1 MNEEL
6 LKALEAAY
14 NQGLSQDEARAIF
27 QNSGLDVSGVD
38 EFYGLKKKEV
48 GAEPSPS
55 GPTFSRSPEEEVAY
69 QKKQIAK
76 DIVRY
81 QPLAYLTYKDIAKDL
96 GFEPTSFLPHQ
107 QSKSTML
114 IADDNP
120 NELQR
125 LWNRGVA
132 KGMLANIFAEAE
144 TGDTA
149 PDWEDVAYYQN
160 ILERDAP
167 RDSDYLKANEENHPI
182 GSFLLDAVR
191 VVPESLIGAATAA
204 KPGAAGAVAGGAT
217 GAGLTAAGGPLA
229 LFGAGAGA
237 VGGYFGAS
245 SLATEY
251 ALGMIESF
259 RRAGVDVTDPEELQR
274 AFEQPEIIDS
284 AREYG
289 LKRGIPVAVFDALS
303 GGLAGKFA
311 TQGTKGLIKEAFLQ
325 GGLGA
330 AGEFSAQIASGD
342 ELNLREIGLEA
353 FAELGPAAPSIIYN
367 HAKMSNLSEEEK
379 AYVTWAQSQNA
390 RQVSATL
397 PIAMAVDNGAI
408 AQVDSDI
415 VDLQQSLRAKP
426 DENLSAE
433 EQAIKRK
440 ATKDALADL
449 RKQKYR
455 MLLDVQQQLMGLEGE
470 ALAEAKQLT
479 AEIASAASVLNKG
492 GLSAKEQAAVQKQM
506 DQQGN
511 RLTELLNEQ
520 RAKTGAAPV
529 DTTAQQTI
537 RPDDTEEGQQVPS
550 GEPVG
555 AQPGGVPQPGASTA
569 QTQAGGI
576 LQAREAEQA
585 TGVTRHAAPQAKPR
599 APRTIANALSRA
611 RKSYKSKA
619 FLNLFDSYDATVA
632 RELMDTM
639 TPGQRS
645 VMEKLILA
653 SEAYRKLNP
662 DATHFNVGFGNKGYK
677 NAGKDA
683 GFRDVSGS
691 AGITGG
697 TRGGRKPGKILA
709 LNFDLKQKESKTG
722 RGYADRYTPVGTAYH
737 EVMHNVFM
745 TYFDK
750 NPVDFNQFRK
760 LVIRRLKEADA
771 KELNDFAN
779 QYEERELGSAGAYKS
794 EEFMVQLGAL
804 LANQRIEFSPSLLE
818 EMKAFLN
825 AIVSKITGGSVQIFE
840 EAALAKDIASY
851 MQGIGQAIRTGTD
864 ISKVQMSERLQSER
878 FKRAEATV
886 EFDEEGNVI
895 GGEESRNLAGQPE
908 PETYERELDPLE
920 KMMSV
925 LNPKL
930 SAMGARL
937 EKLFGM
943 ERLRDYNRKI
953 LQALEVSESMNIQ
966 HINRMFLALQRIRK
980 AMKSLSE
987 EQRNRAYE
995 LSDTFLYGEDKGA
1008 RDAAAQELANSFPE
1022 VAKDLAVLAAIRT
1035 SLQENMV
1042 NSPAFDILSEDLRT
1056 TIKDSAGKYGTRTYR
1071 LFTDANFK
1079 IDPELRK
1086 AAEKALVEGYIFE
1099 EANNL
1104 YEEGLTDE
1112 QEQEMIAMG
1121 LDPED
1126 LDSYIVLVE
1135 EDKKLIF
1142 KIKKKVQDK
1151 LRTLESLSAAKRGQ
1165 AGGLTGDPAL
1175 GQLRVPT
1182 KQFRQKKDLPI
1193 ELRKMMGEETDPF
1206 VRFSHTI
1213 SNLANITS
1221 QYTLVNRINEIAQLS
1236 GMSNLII
1243 TKSFWRGLE
1252 ENSLNLRQLD
1262 DIGKQMG
1269 LIPATSSINAWMTE
1283 NGYGNK
1289 DEAALALLDYFRE
1302 NYTKIEEPKSP
1313 MNGKAV
1319 RNDFVSQLKLTP
1331 MYQSDSKF
1339 WQGYY
1344 NLLLQMRRVRVLYN
1358 LPTWRKNIMGGWYFL
1373 TANGVM
1379 PYNKDRGGF
1388 TIIKD
1393 LRNRL
1398 KKMKEGE
1405 LDPEMEVVLDKMG
1418 TLGLLGA
1425 SPNYGMLGDINQS
1438 YYDMMTGADPN
1449 DAWAWLPQQMQKAQ
1463 RELGVRQ
1470 ARVAYQYGFID
1481 DYTKMIAYLS
1491 KRENFAKRLASN
1503 PDGRSYSELNPA
1515 EQQEVD
1521 LAVAERI
1528 KQNMPTMSRIHPS
1541 FRQLF
1546 KLPMGDFL
1554 SFRVEAFRSFY
1565 SIYENAVKDIREAMT
1580 NENLSASQRNAYL
1593 LDGVKALSMGIG
1605 MASLSTAGYAAL
1617 VGMLLDDDD
1626 ERELAEQI
1634 RGVNYLLPA
1643 WMVGSNILAAD
1654 MNQNGKV
1661 RFINISSEDPYDEMQ
1676 GLIYGRKGVSKNDAM
1691 ASILQDFTNPN
1702 LAMGMLFNLLQGR
1715 NSYGQ
1720 PIVNNQDANWFNRWI
1735 VGSTLSDWSN
1745 AYGAYVF
1752 KETFL
1757 PPNVNY
1763 IAREYRKRMKQAE
1776 ENPDIE
1782 LQPLETAAELSTA
1795 VIFRDYPVDL
1805 AKQFYY
1811 NMEEQN
1817 FRTPYV
1823 DLSDGEK
1830 GNRQARLDEIKEA
1843 FNFVSNYAAKFNN
1856 FELTRNVINT
1866 IENKFSKSP
1875 AEKMYILYDVDLP
1888 D

>member
-1 MNEEL
+1 MEEEL
-6 LKALEAAY
+6 LLELEKAY
-14 NQGLSQDEARAIF
+14 NSGVSLDQIKEAVVANGMDDQIGIVEDFYKKKKDVGVAQEASTSVPSFSGFTYPAYVSPSEFLSQAQTWR
-27 QNSGLDVSGVD
+27 DV
-38 EFYGLKKKEV
+38 
-48 GAEPSPS
+48 APSIGFVPAQ
-55 GPTFSRSPEEEVAY
+55 TFEDREE
-69 QKKQIAK
+69 
-76 DIVRY
+76 
-81 QPLAYLTYKDIAKDL
+81 
-96 GFEPTSFLPHQ
+96 
-107 QSKSTML
+107 KSTWL

-120 NELQR
+120 NEIQR
-125 LWNRGVA
+125 LWNRAVSRGRLGSIMADIEV
-132 KGMLANIFAEAE
+132 GGFANV
-144 TGDTA
+144 
-149 PDWEDVAYYQN
+149 EDIAYYN
-160 ILERDAP
+160 GILQRDAP
-167 RDSDYLKANEENHPI
+167 TDDDWLAANIDEHPI
-182 GSFLLDAVR
+182 GSFILDIIR
-191 VVPESLIGAATAA
+191 VLPESIISSVATLE
-204 KPGAAGAVAGGAT
+204 PG
-217 GAGLTAAGGPLA
+217 LA
-229 LFGAGAGA
+229 GAGAGA
-237 VGGYFGAS
+237 AIGAGAAGFGAVPGALGGFFGAS
-245 SLATEY
+245 SLASEY
-251 ALGMIESF
+251 ANSMMASLQK
-259 RRAGVDVTDPEELQR
+259 AGVDVTNEDELRAVLRPET
-274 AFEQPEIIDS
+274 PEDEEKLS
-284 AREYG
+284 KAKEYG
-289 LKRGIPVAVFDALS
+289 LARGIPIGILDGIAAGTAGRIVKAATVAGRPVSRAMAKEALVQGALGAGGELS
-303 GGLAGKFA
+303 G
-311 TQGTKGLIKEAFLQ
+311 
-325 GGLGA
+325 
-330 AGEFSAQIASGD
+330 QILSGD
-342 ELNLREIGLEA
+342 PIQAREILLEG
-353 FAELGPAAPSIIYN
+353 FAELGPAAPGIAYN
-367 HAKMSNLSEEEK
+367 MAKAKGMSASERDY
-379 AYVTWAQSQNA
+379 AGWAESQNQ
-390 RQVSATL
+390 RTLSATT
-397 PIAMAVDNGAI
+397 PIAMAANDGAI
-408 AQVDSDI
+408 ARLDSEIRELKKGLRIQTDPI
-415 VDLQQSLRAKP
+415 VKDATKKSLAELQQKKYELLLATQKELISLSPEAMQEASGLTTEILAGADVVAKG
-426 DENLSAE
+426 NLSP
-433 EQAIKRK
+433 
-440 ATKDALADL
+440 
-449 RKQKYR
+449 
-455 MLLDVQQQLMGLEGE
+455 
-470 ALAEAKQLT
+470 
-479 AEIASAASVLNKG
+479 S
-492 GLSAKEQAAVQKQM
+492 EQAAVEKQM
-506 DQQGN
+506 NEQGA
-511 RLTELLNEQ
+511 RLSEIINEQ
-520 RAKTGAAPV
+520 RQKP
-529 DTTAQQTI
+529 
-537 RPDDTEEGQQVPS
+537 E
-550 GEPVG
+550 
-555 AQPGGVPQPGASTA
+555 AQPGGAPQPEASTP

-585 TGVTRHAAPQAKPR
+585 TGATRHASPQAKPR
-599 APRTIANALSRA
+599 APRTIANAVGRA
-611 RKSYKSKA
+611 RKAYKGKA

-645 VMEKLILA
+645 VMDKIILA
-653 SEAYRKLNP
+653 SEAYKKLNP
-662 DATHFNVGFGNKGYK
+662 DATHFNVGFGSKGYK
-677 NAGKDA
+677 NAGRDA
-683 GFRDVSGS
+683 GFSDVSGS
-691 AGITGG
+691 VGVTSGI
-697 TRGGRKPGKILA
+697 RGDRQPGKVLA
-709 LNFDLKQKESKTG
+709 LNFDLKQKESKTAY
-722 RGYADRYTPVGTAYH
+722 GYADRYTPVGTAYH
-737 EVMHNVFM
+737 EVMHNVFS

-750 NPVDFNQFRK
+750 SPVDFNQFRK
-760 LVIRRLKEADA
+760 IVIRRLKESDA
-771 KELNDFAN
+771 KELNDFTN
-779 QYEERELGSAGAYKS
+779 RYEEREKTHAGAYRS

-804 LANQRIEFSPSLLE
+804 LADQRIEFSPSLLE
-818 EMKAFLN
+818 DMKVFLN
-825 AIVSKITGGSVQIFE
+825 SIVSKITGGNVQIFE
-840 EAALAKDIASY
+840 DAALAKDISSY
-851 MQGIGQAIRTGTD
+851 MQGIGQAIRTGSD
-864 ISKVQMSERLQSER
+864 ISKVKMSERLQSER
-878 FKRAEATV
+878 FKRSEATV
-886 EFDEEGNVI
+886 EFDEQDNVI
-895 GGEESRNLAGQPE
+895 SGEPARNLAGLPE

-930 SAMGARL
+930 SEMGARL

-943 ERLRDYNRKI
+943 ERLRGYNRKI

-980 AMKSLSE
+980 AMKPMSE
-987 EQRNRAYE
+987 EQRARAYK
-995 LSDTFLYGEDKGA
+995 LSDTFLYAEDKGA
-1008 RDAAAQELANSFPE
+1008 RDAAAQELVNSFPE
-1022 VAKDLAVLAAIRT
+1022 VSRDLAVLEGIRA
-1035 SLQENMV
+1035 SLQENMI
-1042 NSPAFDILSEDLRT
+1042 NSPAFDILNEELRL

-1071 LFTDANFK
+1071 LFTDPSFN

-1086 AAEKALVEGYIFE
+1086 AAERALVEGYIFE

-1112 QEQEMIAMG
+1112 QEQDMITMG
-1121 LDPED
+1121 LDPEN
-1126 LDSYIVLVE
+1126 LDSYILLIE
-1135 EDKKLIF
+1135 SDKKLIF
-1142 KIKKKVQDK
+1142 KINKKVNAK
-1151 LRTLESLSAAKRGQ
+1151 LRTLEDLSAAKRGQ
-1165 AGGLTGDPAL
+1165 AGGLTGDPSL

-1206 VRFSHTI
+1206 VRFSHTV
-1213 SNLANITS
+1213 SNLSNITS

-1252 ENSLNLRQLD
+1252 DNTLSMNQLD
-1262 DIGKQMG
+1262 NIGKQMG
-1269 LIPATSSINAWMTE
+1269 LIPPTSGINAWMGE
-1283 NGYGNK
+1283 NGHRTK
-1289 DEAALALLDYFRE
+1289 SEAALALLDYFRE

-1358 LPTWRKNIMGGWYFL
+1358 IPTWRKNIMGGWYFL

-1379 PYNKDRGGF
+1379 PYNEDRGGF

-1398 KKMKEGE
+1398 KKMKDGE
-1405 LDPEMEVVLDKMG
+1405 LDPEMEAFFDRIG
-1418 TLGLLGA
+1418 ALGLLGA

-1438 YYDMMTGADPN
+1438 YYDMMTGVDPN
-1449 DAWAWLPQQMQKAQ
+1449 DAWGWLPQQMQKAQ
-1463 RELGVRQ
+1463 RDLGVRQ
-1470 ARVAYQYGFID
+1470 ARIAYQYGFID

-1503 PDGRSYSELNPA
+1503 SDGRSYSQLNPA

-1521 LAVAERI
+1521 LAVSERI

-1565 SIYENAVKDIREAMT
+1565 SIYSNAVKDIREAMT

-1654 MNQNGKV
+1654 MNENGKV

-1691 ASILQDFTNPN
+1691 ASILKDFTNPN

-1720 PIVNNQDANWFNRWI
+1720 PIVNNQDANWFNRWV
-1735 VGSTLSDWSN
+1735 VGSTLSDWSS

-1763 IAREYRKRMKQAE
+1763 IAREYRRRMKQAE

-1782 LQPLETAAELSTA
+1782 LQPLETAAELSPA
-1795 VIFRDYPVDL
+1795 VVFRDYPVDI

-1823 DLSDGEK
+1823 DLEDSEK
-1830 GNRQARLDEIKEA
+1830 GNRQSRLEEIKEA

-1875 AEKMYILYDVDLP
+1875 AEKMYILYGVELP

>member
-1 MNEEL
+1 MEEEL
-6 LKALEAAY
+6 LVALEKAYAQGASFDDISAALSK
-14 NQGLSQDEARAIF
+14 QGMDDKIYIVE
-27 QNSGLDVSGVD
+27 N
-38 EFYGLKKKEV
+38 FYKKKKEPGTEQSLSGLGV
-48 GAEPSPS
+48 SPS
-55 GPTFSRSPEEEVAY
+55 ASTSQATQGSAQP
-69 QKKQIAK
+69 IAPLFVNPSEFKSQTWK
-76 DIVRY
+76 DV
-81 QPLAYLTYKDIAKDL
+81 
-96 GFEPTSFLPHQ
+96 GFDAGFT
-107 QSKSTML
+107 QSQDKTTWL

-125 LWNRGVA
+125 LWNRAVA
-132 KGMLANIFAEAE
+132 RGRLGGIVADIE
-144 TGDTA
+144 TGSVNDI
-149 PDWEDVAYYQN
+149 DIEDIAYYN
-160 ILERDAP
+160 FILQRDAP
-167 RDSDYLKANEENHPI
+167 KDEDWLAANVDEHPI
-182 GSFLLDAVR
+182 GSFILDIIR
-191 VVPESLIGAATAA
+191 VLPESLVSSVATLEPGLAGAAA
-204 KPGAAGAVAGGAT
+204 
-217 GAGLTAAGGPLA
+217 
-229 LFGAGAGA
+229 GAGAGA
-237 VGGYFGAS
+237 LTGGFGAVPGALGGFFGAS
-245 SLATEY
+245 SLASEY
-251 ALGMIESF
+251 ANSMMASF
-259 RRAGVDVTDPEELQR
+259 QEAGVDVTNEDELRAVLRPET
-274 AFEQPEIIDS
+274 FEDEEKLAN

-289 LKRGIPVAVFDALS
+289 LARGIPIGILDGIAAGTAGRFVKAATVAGKSVPRAMAKEALVQGALGSGGELS
-303 GGLAGKFA
+303 G
-311 TQGTKGLIKEAFLQ
+311 
-325 GGLGA
+325 
-330 AGEFSAQIASGD
+330 QILSGD
-342 ELNLREIGLEA
+342 PIQAREILLEG
-353 FAELGPAAPSIIYN
+353 FAELGPAAPGIAYN
-367 HAKMSNLSEEEK
+367 MVKAKGMSVSERDY
-379 AYVTWAQSQNA
+379 ATWAQSQNQ
-390 RQVSATL
+390 RTLSATT
-397 PIAMAVDNGAI
+397 PIAMAANDGAI
-408 AQVDSDI
+408 SRIDADI
-415 VDLQQSLRAKP
+415 RELQRGLSNQTDPVVRDATKKSLAELRQKKYELLLETQKDLVSLSQEAMQEASGLTTEILAGADAIRNG
-426 DENLSAE
+426 NLSPS
-433 EQAIKRK
+433 EQVAVEN
-440 ATKDALADL
+440 
-449 RKQKYR
+449 Q
-455 MLLDVQQQLMGLEGE
+455 M
-470 ALAEAKQLT
+470 
-479 AEIASAASVLNKG
+479 N
-492 GLSAKEQAAVQKQM
+492 EQGA
-506 DQQGN
+506 
-511 RLTELLNEQ
+511 RLTELINQQ
-520 RAKTGAAPV
+520 RQKTGA
-529 DTTAQQTI
+529 QTVT
-537 RPDDTEEGQQVPS
+537 PDDTKEGQQVPG

-555 AQPGGVPQPGASTA
+555 TEPGGVPQPRTSSA

-599 APRTIANALSRA
+599 APRTISNTVSRA
-611 RKSYKSKA
+611 RKAHKSKG
-619 FLNLFDSYDATVA
+619 FLNLFDSYDATIA

-639 TPGQRS
+639 TPGQRM
-645 VMEKLILA
+645 VMDKLILA

-662 DATHFNVGFGNKGYK
+662 DATHFNVGFGTKGYK

-683 GFRDVSGS
+683 GFRDVSGT
-691 AGITGG
+691 AGITAA

-722 RGYADRYTPVGTAYH
+722 RGYSDRYTPVGTAYH
-737 EVMHNVFM
+737 EVMHNVFS

-760 LVIRRLKEADA
+760 LVIRRLKESDA

-779 QYEERELGSAGAYKS
+779 QYEEREMVSAGAYRS

-804 LANQRIEFSPSLLE
+804 LANQRVEFSPSLLE
-818 EMKAFLN
+818 GMKAFLN
-825 AIVSKITGGSVQIFE
+825 SIVSKITGGSVQIFE
-840 EAALAKDIASY
+840 DAALAKDIAAY
-851 MQGIGQAIRTGTD
+851 MEGIGQAIRTGSD
-864 ISKVQMSERLQSER
+864 ISQVKMSERLQSER

-886 EFDEEGNVI
+886 EFDEDGNVI

-908 PETYERELDPLE
+908 PESYERQLDPLE

-930 SAMGARL
+930 SEMGARL

-980 AMKSLSE
+980 AMKPLSE
-987 EQRNRAYE
+987 EQRTRAYE
-995 LSDTFLYGEDKGA
+995 LSDTFLYAEDKGA
-1008 RDAAAQELANSFPE
+1008 RDAAAQELVNSFPE
-1022 VAKDLAVLAAIRT
+1022 IAKDLSVLAAIRT

-1042 NSPAFDILSEDLRT
+1042 NSPAFDILNEDLRT

-1071 LFTDANFK
+1071 LFTDAAFK
-1079 IDPELRK
+1079 VDPELRK

-1104 YEEGLTDE
+1104 YEEGITDE
-1112 QEQEMIAMG
+1112 QEQEMISMG

-1126 LDSYIVLVE
+1126 IDSYIMLVE
-1135 EDKKLIF
+1135 SDKKLIF

-1165 AGGLTGDPAL
+1165 AGGLTGDPSL

-1206 VRFSHTI
+1206 VRFSHTV

-1252 ENSLNLRQLD
+1252 ENTLNLRQLD

-1283 NGYGNK
+1283 NGYGTK

-1302 NYTKIEEPKSP
+1302 NYTKIAEPKSP

-1379 PYNKDRGGF
+1379 PYNEERGGF
-1388 TIIKD
+1388 TIIQD
-1393 LRNRL
+1393 LRNRF

-1418 TLGLLGA
+1418 ALGLLGA

-1438 YYDMMTGADPN
+1438 YYDMMTGVDPN
-1449 DAWAWLPQQMQKAQ
+1449 DAWGWLPQQMQKAQ
-1463 RELGVRQ
+1463 RELSVRQ
-1470 ARVAYQYGFID
+1470 ARIAYQYGFID

-1503 PDGRSYSELNPA
+1503 PDGRSYSQLNPA

-1521 LAVAERI
+1521 LAVSERI

-1565 SIYENAVKDIREAMT
+1565 SIYDNAAKDIREAMT
-1580 NENLSASQRNAYL
+1580 NENLSESQRKAYL

-1617 VGMLLDDDD
+1617 TGMLLDDDD
-1626 ERELAEQI
+1626 ERELAEQV

-1654 MNQNGKV
+1654 MSENGKI

-1676 GLIYGRKGVSKNDAM
+1676 GLIYGRKGVSKNDAI
-1691 ASILQDFTNPN
+1691 ASILKDFTNPN

-1720 PIVNNQDANWFNRWI
+1720 PIVNNQDANWFNRWV

-1745 AYGAYVF
+1745 AYGSYVF

-1757 PPNVNY
+1757 PPNINY

-1795 VIFRDYPVDL
+1795 VIFRDYPVDI

-1823 DLSDGEK
+1823 DLNEGEK

-1843 FNFVSNYAAKFNN
+1843 YNFVSNYAAKFNN

-1866 IENKFSKSP
+1866 IENKFSNSP
-1875 AEKMYILYDVDLP
+1875 AEKMYILYDIDLP

>member
-1 MNEEL
+1 MEDEL
-6 LKALEAAY
+6 LLELEKAY
-14 NQGLSQDEARAIF
+14 NNGVSFEQIKEAVVANGMEDQIGIVEDFYKKKKDVGTVQDSSPSVPSF
-27 QNSGLDVSGVD
+27 SGLPFPAYV
-38 EFYGLKKKEV
+38 
-48 GAEPSPS
+48 SPS
-55 GPTFSRSPEEEVAY
+55 QLRSQAQTWRDVGPS
-69 QKKQIAK
+69 
-76 DIVRY
+76 
-81 QPLAYLTYKDIAKDL
+81 L
-96 GFEPTSFLPHQ
+96 GFVPAQTSENREE
-107 QSKSTML
+107 KSTWL

-125 LWNRGVA
+125 LWNRAVA
-132 KGMLANIFAEAE
+132 RGRIGAIMADVE
-144 TGDTA
+144 TGGLVNV
-149 PDWEDVAYYQN
+149 EDIAYYN
-160 ILERDAP
+160 GILQRDAP
-167 RDSDYLKANEENHPI
+167 KDDDWLAANVDEHPI
-182 GSFLLDAVR
+182 GSFILDIIR
-191 VVPESLIGAATAA
+191 VLPESLVSSVATLEPGLAGAAA
-204 KPGAAGAVAGGAT
+204 
-217 GAGLTAAGGPLA
+217 
-229 LFGAGAGA
+229 GAGAGA
-237 VGGYFGAS
+237 LTGGFGAVPGALGGFFGAS
-245 SLATEY
+245 SLASEY
-251 ALGMIESF
+251 ANSMMASF
-259 RRAGVDVTDPEELQR
+259 QEAGVDVTNEDELRAVLRPET
-274 AFEQPEIIDS
+274 PEDEEKLAK

-289 LKRGIPVAVFDALS
+289 LARGVPIGILDGIAAGTAGRFVKAATVAGKSVPRAMAKEALVQGALGSGGELS
-303 GGLAGKFA
+303 G
-311 TQGTKGLIKEAFLQ
+311 
-325 GGLGA
+325 
-330 AGEFSAQIASGD
+330 QILSGD
-342 ELNLREIGLEA
+342 PIQAREILLEG
-353 FAELGPAAPSIIYN
+353 FAELGPAAPGIAYN
-367 HAKMSNLSEEEK
+367 MVKAKGMSVSERDY
-379 AYVTWAQSQNA
+379 AAWAQSQNQ
-390 RQVSATL
+390 RTLSATT
-397 PIAMAVDNGAI
+397 PIAMAANDGAI
-408 AQVDSDI
+408 SRIDADI
-415 VDLQQSLRAKP
+415 RELQRGLSNQTDPVVRDATKKSLAELRQKKYELLLETQKDLVSLSREAMQEASSLTTEILAGADAIKNG
-426 DENLSAE
+426 NLSPS
-433 EQAIKRK
+433 EQ
-440 ATKDALADL
+440 
-449 RKQKYR
+449 
-455 MLLDVQQQLMGLEGE
+455 V
-470 ALAEAKQLT
+470 
-479 AEIASAASVLNKG
+479 
-492 GLSAKEQAAVQKQM
+492 AVEKQM
-506 DQQGN
+506 NEQGA
-511 RLTELLNEQ
+511 RLTELINQQ
-520 RAKTGAAPV
+520 RQRTGA
-529 DTTAQQTI
+529 QTVT
-537 RPDDTEEGQQVPS
+537 PDDTKEGQQVPG

-555 AQPGGVPQPGASTA
+555 TEPGGVPQPGTSSA

-599 APRTIANALSRA
+599 APRTISNAVSRA
-611 RKSYKSKA
+611 RKAYKSKG
-619 FLNLFDSYDATVA
+619 FLNLFDSYDATIA

-639 TPGQRS
+639 TPGQRM
-645 VMEKLILA
+645 VMDKLILA

-662 DATHFNVGFGNKGYK
+662 DATHFNVGFGTKGYK

-683 GFRDVSGS
+683 GFRDVSGT
-691 AGITGG
+691 AGITVA

-722 RGYADRYTPVGTAYH
+722 RGYSDRYTPVGTAYH
-737 EVMHNVFM
+737 EVMHNVFS

-760 LVIRRLKEADA
+760 LVIRRLKESDA

-779 QYEERELGSAGAYKS
+779 QYEEREMVSAGAYRS

-804 LANQRIEFSPSLLE
+804 LANQRVEFSPSLLE

-825 AIVSKITGGSVQIFE
+825 SIVSKITGGSVQIFE
-840 EAALAKDIASY
+840 DAALAKDIAAY
-851 MQGIGQAIRTGTD
+851 MEGIGQAIRTGSD
-864 ISKVQMSERLQSER
+864 ISQVKMSERLQSER

-886 EFDEEGNVI
+886 EFDEDGNVI

-908 PETYERELDPLE
+908 PESYERQLDPLE

-930 SAMGARL
+930 SEMGARL

-980 AMKSLSE
+980 AMKPLSE
-987 EQRNRAYE
+987 EQRTRAYE
-995 LSDTFLYGEDKGA
+995 LSDTFLYAEDKGA
-1008 RDAAAQELANSFPE
+1008 RDAAAQELVNSFPE
-1022 VAKDLAVLAAIRT
+1022 IAKDLSVLAAIRT

-1042 NSPAFDILSEDLRT
+1042 NSPAFDILNEDLRT

-1071 LFTDANFK
+1071 LFTDAAFK
-1079 IDPELRK
+1079 VDPELRK

-1104 YEEGLTDE
+1104 YEEGITDE
-1112 QEQEMIAMG
+1112 QEQEMISMG

-1126 LDSYIVLVE
+1126 IDSYIILVE
-1135 EDKKLIF
+1135 SDKKLIF

-1165 AGGLTGDPAL
+1165 AGGLTGDPSL

-1206 VRFSHTI
+1206 VRFSHTV

-1252 ENSLNLRQLD
+1252 ENTLNLRQLD

-1283 NGYGNK
+1283 NGYGTK

-1302 NYTKIEEPKSP
+1302 NYTKIAEPKSP

-1379 PYNKDRGGF
+1379 PYNEERGGF
-1388 TIIKD
+1388 TVIQD
-1393 LRNRL
+1393 LRNRF

-1418 TLGLLGA
+1418 ALGLLGA
-1425 SPNYGMLGDINQS
+1425 SPNYGILGDINQS
-1438 YYDMMTGADPN
+1438 YYDMMTGVDPN
-1449 DAWAWLPQQMQKAQ
+1449 DAWGWLPQQMQKAQ

-1470 ARVAYQYGFID
+1470 ARIAYQYGFID

-1503 PDGRSYSELNPA
+1503 PDGRSYSQLNPA

-1521 LAVAERI
+1521 LAVSERI

-1565 SIYENAVKDIREAMT
+1565 SIYDNAVKDIREAMT
-1580 NENLSASQRNAYL
+1580 NENLSESQRKAYL

-1617 VGMLLDDDD
+1617 TGMLLDDDD

-1654 MNQNGKV
+1654 MSENGKI

-1676 GLIYGRKGVSKNDAM
+1676 GLIYGRKGVSKNDAI

-1720 PIVNNQDANWFNRWI
+1720 PIVNNQDANWFNRWV

-1745 AYGAYVF
+1745 AYGSYVF

-1757 PPNVNY
+1757 PPNINY

-1795 VIFRDYPVDL
+1795 VVFRDYPVDI

-1823 DLSDGEK
+1823 DLNDNEK

-1843 FNFVSNYAAKFNN
+1843 YNFVSNYAAKFNN

-1866 IENKFSKSP
+1866 IENKFSRSP